1 LPSNKLLVLSGSTKL
16 RFNSVVNHK
25 AYADEWGYGYHFDLS
40 PIRELASP
48 FFTKIE
54 ILLGQL
60 KPNGPEWVFWI
71 DDDAYFTDFS
81 KPLHSFLSECESSTD
96 LVFCESPKNQS
107 GEWTWMSSGQF
118 FLRNSERSR
127 RLLKAVLETPL
138 SSVREWWD
146 PGQFGLFT
154 GADQDVLVFL
164 LNEWADFEGSYSRL
178 DYSEFNSRP
187 FHYERQLDEHFLVHF
202 VGGKDKERLRRDL
215 VSRLGCNRFLV
226 PEHLLDPYQAW
237 IEVSNFPPRLGIGDL
252 LRKIVKRF
260 W

>member
-127 RLLKAVLETPL
+127 RLLKAVLETPI
-138 SSVREWWD
+138 SSVRECGTQASSVFSPAQIRMSWYSCSTS
-146 PGQFGLFT
+146 GLISRVRILGWT
-154 GADQDVLVFL
+154 T
-164 LNEWADFEGSYSRL
+164 LNSTLAPSTTNANWMSISWSTLSEGRTRK
-178 DYSEFNSRP
+178 DSE
-187 FHYERQLDEHFLVHF
+187 EI
-202 VGGKDKERLRRDL
+202 
-215 VSRLGCNRFLV
+215 
-226 PEHLLDPYQAW
+226 W
-237 IEVSNFPPRLGIGDL
+237 
-252 LRKIVKRF
+252 
-260 W
+260 